1 MQAGSSL
8 LRGYFNLGG
17 GAVKI
22 LRNYILR
29 ECILPF
35 FLSLGVLTGVFLL
48 GNLIRLAN
56 MVINKGV
63 SLGLVGKVFLYYV
76 PFFLTYTLPI
86 ASLVAVILTFSRFSA
101 DNEILALRA
110 SGIHLRTLL
119 APTLTL
125 ALILSLF
132 ALILNTRL
140 VPYAYQKQRELL
152 KEVGT
157 RNPTALLEAGTF
169 ITDFKDQILFIYRIE
184 GNKLYNIRI
193 YQPQPDGKM
202 TRTITA
208 KEGEFTQIPG
218 ESKIKIKLVNGTS
231 DEPDLENPSNFYKL
245 RFNTFFRTL
254 DMMADGKKK
263 IEKKP
268 KGMTLKEVKEAI
280 HEFTILG
287 IDTTPLVIEFHRK
300 LSWSFSVLIFMM
312 LGLPIAVVTHRR
324 EKTANIALALLC
336 AAAYYLLTLSCEA
349 LCVQK
354 ITPIA
359 ITMWVPNMLGA
370 FVALFLNYRLCAS

>member
-1 MQAGSSL
+1 M
-8 LRGYFNLGG
+8 
-17 GAVKI
+17 KI

-29 ECILPF
+29 ESVLPF
-35 FLSLGVLTGVFLL
+35 LLSLTVLTGVFLL

-56 MVINKGV
+56 LVINKGV
-63 SLGLVGKVFLYYV
+63 SLGLMGKVFLYYV

-86 ASLVAVILTFSRFSA
+86 SSLVAVILTFSRFSA
-101 DNEILALRA
+101 DNEILAIRA
-110 SGIHLRTLL
+110 NGIHLRRLL
-119 APTLTL
+119 APTLTV

-132 ALILNTRL
+132 AIILNTQL

-157 RNPTALLEAGTF
+157 KNPTALLEAGTF
-169 ITDFKDQILFIYRIE
+169 INDFKDQILFIYRIE
-184 GNKLYNIRI
+184 GNKLYNVRI
-193 YQPQPDGKM
+193 YQPQPNGKM

-218 ESKIKIKLVNGTS
+218 ENKIKLKLINGTT
-231 DEPDLENPSNFYKL
+231 DEPDLENPNNFYKL

-254 DMMADGKKK
+254 DMTADSDKKV
-263 IEKKP
+263 EKKP
-268 KGMTLKEVKEAI
+268 KGMSLKEVEERIKELKA
-280 HEFTILG
+280 LG
-287 IDTTPLVIEFHRK
+287 IDATPLIIEFHRK
-300 LSWSFSVLIFMM
+300 LSWSFSVLIFIM

-336 AAAYYLLTLSCEA
+336 AAAYYLLTLGCEA

-359 ITMWVPNMLGA
+359 ITMWFPDIVGA
-370 FVALFLNYRLCAS
+370 LIALILNYRLCVS

>member
-1 MQAGSSL
+1 M
-8 LRGYFNLGG
+8 
-17 GAVKI
+17 KI

-29 ECILPF
+29 ECVLPF
-35 FLSLGVLTGVFLL
+35 LLSLGVLTGVFLL

-86 ASLVAVILTFSRFSA
+86 SSLVAVILTFSRFSA

-110 SGIHLRTLL
+110 SGIHLRSLL
-119 APTLTL
+119 APVLSI
-125 ALILSLF
+125 AFILSLF

-152 KEVGT
+152 KEMGT
-157 RNPTALLEAGTF
+157 KNPTALLEAGTF
-169 ITDFKDQILFIYRIE
+169 ITDFKDQTIFIYRIE

-193 YQPQPDGKM
+193 YQPQPNGKM

-208 KEGEFTQIPG
+208 KEGEFTQVPG
-218 ESKIKIKLVNGTS
+218 ESKIKLKLVNGTT
-231 DEPDLENPSNFYKL
+231 DEPDLNDPNNFYKL
-245 RFNTFFRTL
+245 KFNTFFRTL
-254 DMMADGKKK
+254 DMTAGSKEKVD
-263 IEKKP
+263 KKP
-268 KGMTLKEVKEAI
+268 KGMSLKEVREAI
-280 HEFTILG
+280 HELGIRG

-300 LSWSFSVLIFMM
+300 LSWSFSVLIFIMI
-312 LGLPIAVVTHRR
+312 GLPIAVVTHRR
-324 EKTANIALALLC
+324 EKTANIALALVC
-336 AAAYYLLTLSCEA
+336 AAAYYLLTLACEA
-349 LCVQK
+349 LCIQK

-359 ITMWVPNMLGA
+359 LTMWVPNMTGA
-370 FVALFLNYRLCAS
+370 LIAFILNYRLCAS